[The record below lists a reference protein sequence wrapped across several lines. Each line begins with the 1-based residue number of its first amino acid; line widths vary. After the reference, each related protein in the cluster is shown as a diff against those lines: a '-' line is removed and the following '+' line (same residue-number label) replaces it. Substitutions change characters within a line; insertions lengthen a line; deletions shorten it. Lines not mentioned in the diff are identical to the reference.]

1 MELPHGLFGWIDLMT
16 TDVPAAKAFYGG
28 LFGWTSQDLPMGPDY
43 AYTQFSKDGKLVAG
57 MGPMA
62 PGGPEMPVVW
72 SSYVIVEDA
81 DAIVAASSAAGGQ
94 VIAPPMTIMNQG
106 RMAMVADPVGCRGGC
121 LAADGAPGRGAV
133 QRTGS
138 LTWNELQTR
147 DLDSAMAFYAE
158 VFGWLWEP
166 GPDAG
171 YMMASTPVPDAEPRM
186 NCGAMPMPPGVPEEA
201 PSFWAVYFAVED
213 CDTSWRWPSRW
224 AARCSCPAWT
234 WARAASVGSWTRWAR
249 CSSSGTSPRAPSSRY
264 PAREN
269 AAARASCSS
278 VGLPGAVHRSV
289 AGIWRCRRGGVRFVH
304 RFERMYEVRGTGR
317 P

>member
-1 MELPHGLFGWIDLMT
+1 MKLPHGLFGWIDLMT
-16 TDVPAAKAFYGG
+16 TDVPAAKTFYGE

-81 DAIVAASSAAGGQ
+81 DAIVAASTAAGGQ
-94 VIAPPMTIMNQG
+94 VIAPAMTIMDQG
-106 RMAMVADPVGCRGGC
+106 RMAVIADPSGAAVGVWQPMEHE
-121 LAADGAPGRGAV
+121 GAELFNAP
-133 QRTGS
+133 GS

-147 DLDSAMAFYAE
+147 DLDAAMAFYAE

-171 YMMASTPVPDAEPRM
+171 YQMASTPVPGAEPRM

-213 CDTSWRWPSRW
+213 CDSSLALAESLGGTVFL
-224 AARCSCPAWT
+224 PAMDM
-234 WARAASVGSWTRWAR
+234 G
-249 CSSSGTSPRAPSSRY
+249 
-264 PAREN
+264 
-269 AAARASCSS
+269 
-278 VGLPGAVHRSV
+278 PGRF
-289 AGIWRCRRGGVRFVH
+289 GGVLDPMGAMLFLGH
-304 RFERMYEVRGTGR
+304 F
-317 P
+317 PQSSQ